1 VTTTASSAE
10 LIRYARRFGH
20 AIGKQYPRYQDEIVS
35 AALHGA
41 AIAFASPNF
50 PADPEG
56 QRKFVGQCCWNM
68 MRRELSFW
76 HKRPLVFADVDC
88 LVPDDVAKDVDWA
101 DEFEFL
107 SEHFT
112 GTTREV
118 FIRAYGPRMLNQAE
132 IAEELGVGTSC
143 VSTHMK
149 KIAAFARDRTACQ
162 ECVDENQHA
171 EPVHA

>member
-10 LIRYARRFGH
+10 LIRYARSFGH
-20 AIGKQYPRYQDEIVS
+20 KVGKRYPQYQDEIVS

-41 AIAFASPNF
+41 AIAFTLPNF

-56 QRKFVGQCCWNM
+56 QRKFIGQCCWNL
-68 MRRELSFW
+68 MRREIAFW
-76 HKRPLVFADVDC
+76 HKRPLVFADVDR

-101 DEFEFL
+101 DEFLFL
-107 SEHFT
+107 SGHST

-118 FIRAYGPRMLNQAE
+118 FIRAYGPRMLKQAE

-143 VSTHMK
+143 VSTHMQ
-149 KIAAFARDRTACQ
+149 KIAAFARDRIADT
-162 ECVDENQHA
+162 